1 MLFLVFLQRNAHFSY
16 FQGLKCGDAFPR
28 FPSTKC
34 SRFVFSG
41 VEARRC
47 FFLSTKC
54 LLLLFSGVEVW
65 GCFCFFI
72 IIIIQI
78 IIIGIIVI
86 SISIITII
94 ITDTGAGT
102 DTSTGL
108 RPGIGIDVS
117 VSTPA
122 RGFTRY
128 DGSMNGGITGV
139 GWWIEASLLAS
150 GSCGGRL

>member
-1 MLFLVFLQRNAHFSY
+1 MLFLAFPQRNAYFSY
-16 FQGLKCGDAFPR
+16 FQGSKCAD
-28 FPSTKC
+28 
-34 SRFVFSG
+34 VFAC
-41 VEARRC
+41 VPA
-47 FFLSTKC
+47 TKC

-94 ITDTGAGT
+94 TTDTGAGT

-122 RGFTRY
+122 K
-128 DGSMNGGITGV
+128 GSLGSHPWCTCCR
-139 GWWIEASLLAS
+139 SLSTENLS
-150 GSCGGRL
+150 

>member
-1 MLFLVFLQRNAHFSY
+1 MLFLAFPQRNAHVSY
-16 FQGLKCGDAFPR
+16 FQGSKRAD
-28 FPSTKC
+28 
-34 SRFVFSG
+34 V
-41 VEARRC
+41 

-122 RGFTRY
+122 RGFT
-128 DGSMNGGITGV
+128 
-139 GWWIEASLLAS
+139 W
-150 GSCGGRL
+150 